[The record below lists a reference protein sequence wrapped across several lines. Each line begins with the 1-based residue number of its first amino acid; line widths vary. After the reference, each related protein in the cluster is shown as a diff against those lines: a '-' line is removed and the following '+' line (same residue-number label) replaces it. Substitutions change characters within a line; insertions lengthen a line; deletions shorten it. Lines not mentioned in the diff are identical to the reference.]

1 MKKKIVLVLLA
12 ASMLSL
18 SGCSLLT
25 NIISKINSEEKSSNI
40 ESSESSESYSSEPA
54 EVKELT
60 IYGEYVVTDET
71 RRAAE
76 LSFAGC
82 DGYCEDAPVVKLA
95 GDLVRIRYTGGINV
109 LFSYPSIYDIEGV
122 VEATYTKA
130 KYISL
135 YSEGGFNIDEL
146 RTQYNF
152 EDDKVMTTCDKTT
165 GFVKLDEYTG
175 DTLYLTL
182 KPDEHLA
189 DNQEPELRTVMGL
202 YANRPSRPAKI

>member
-12 ASMLSL
+12 TSMLSL

-25 NIISKINSEEKSSNI
+25 NIISKINSEEQSSNI

-60 IYGEYVVTDET
+60 IYGEYIVTDEDG
-71 RRAAE
+71 RGAQ

-82 DGYCEDAPVVKLA
+82 DAYCEDAPVVKLA
-95 GDLVRIRYTGGINV
+95 GDLVHIRYTGELNV
-109 LFSYPSIYDIEGV
+109 LYWYPSTYDIEGV

-130 KYISL
+130 RYISL
-135 YSEGGFNIDEL
+135 YSEGGFNVEEL
-146 RTQYNF
+146 RGQYNF
-152 EDDKVMTTCDKTT
+152 ADDKVMMTCDKNT
-165 GFVKLDEYTG
+165 GFVYLDDYEG

-182 KPDEHLA
+182 KPDEHLS

-202 YANRPSRPAKI
+202 YANRPSRPANI